1 MTVFFRNYLI
11 NLEVLMINNFSSSIW
26 NLILNYYLK
35 NNLSLRHNICWFS
48 RWRCNVTTPH
58 IAGHM
63 LIHSMEHFR
72 YANCST
78 NYTNVSLTP
87 NRNII
92 YSHIRTKCLEYDR
105 RYHQRWTSAPLRC
118 WRKYKDSVACP
129 PSRIKTF
136 SKTSK
141 NTIPPNAYEAI
152 ASIV

>member
-87 NRNII
+87 NRNTI
-92 YSHIRTKCLEYDR
+92 YSHIRTKWLEYDR
-105 RYHQRWTSAPLRC
+105 LLYAISSEVGKCATALLAQVQRFSGVP
-118 WRKYKDSVACP
+118 
-129 PSRIKTF
+129 TF
-136 SKTSK
+136 TYQ
-141 NTIPPNAYEAI
+141 NI
-152 ASIV
+152 